1 MKTEYSIHYV
11 ERLPKSYSKKTKLLL
26 LIHGYGS
33 DENDLFSFAD
43 EFPDNFLV
51 ISIRGIYNLPFG
63 GFAWYSIDFMN
74 NEKFTN
80 TKEAKN
86 SIEKINEFVE
96 NLSTEY
102 SFDKNDIW
110 LCGFSQGAIISYA
123 LGLQFPENYT
133 KLLCLSGYFEEKIIS
148 KNIDYNNLSETR
160 IYISHGME
168 DVVIPIDWA
177 RKTNE
182 MLQSKNLNINYN
194 EYYSGHGINPENYRD
209 LMLFVDKYNI

>member
-1 MKTEYSIHYV
+1 MKTADSIKYLI
-11 ERLPKSYSKKTKLLL
+11 RNTKSSSKKNKLLL

-33 DENDLFSFAD
+33 DENDLFSFAN

-51 ISIRGIYNLPFG
+51 ISIRGVYSLPFG

-80 TKEAKN
+80 TEEAKL
-86 SIEKINEFVE
+86 SVEKIHHFLEDFSKEFD
-96 NLSTEY
+96 
-102 SFDKNDIW
+102 FDYNDIW

-123 LGLQFPENYT
+123 LGLQFPKNYK
-133 KLLCLSGYFEEKIIS
+133 KLLCLSGYFEQKIIA
-148 KNIDYNNLSETR
+148 KNIDNNDFSQTR
-160 IYISHGME
+160 FYISHGTE
-168 DVVIPIDWA
+168 DVVIPIEWA
-177 RKTNE
+177 RKSNE
-182 MLQSKNLNINYN
+182 ILKDRNLNISYN